1 MKRFHRSAAVAALSL
16 PVLLLSGCLFTT
28 RKLPVPKAPSIV
40 QTATPDEL
48 VSRLNQRWGALETL
62 NATVEIQASVL
73 KTREGVA
80 KDYTTFRGH
89 ILMRKPEQLRVLGQV
104 PVLGMTMF
112 DMASDGKNFTL
123 YIPSKKKAVEGLT
136 TLTKKSASRLENMR
150 PGFFFDAMVV
160 RGLEPDDEYMVTA
173 DTDTVEDASKKHLL
187 LIPEYIL
194 SIMRRK
200 RGSQELAPVRVIT
213 FHRDDL
219 LPYQQDLYDRE
230 GNLETEVLYRRYTDF
245 GGSQYPATVTIK
257 RPMDEYQAVLTVE
270 KVVENMPLTDDQFHI
285 KVPEGTLIQ
294 SLEK

>member
-1 MKRFHRSAAVAALSL
+1 MAAAALSL
-16 PVLLLSGCLFTT
+16 SVLLLSGCLFTT
-28 RKLPVPKAPSIV
+28 RRLPVPKAPAVV

-73 KTREGVA
+73 KTKEGMA

-104 PVLGMTMF
+104 PVIGMTMF
-112 DMASDGKNFTL
+112 DMASDGKHFTL
-123 YIPSKKKAVEGLT
+123 YIPSKKKAVEGST

-200 RGSQELAPVRVIT
+200 KGSQELAPVRVIT

-219 LPYQQDLYDRE
+219 LPYQQDLYDND
-230 GNLETEVLYRRYTDF
+230 GNLETEVFYRRYGDF
-245 GGSQYPATVTIK
+245 EGSRYPATVTIK

-285 KVPEGTLIQ
+285 KVPEGTQIQ
-294 SLEK
+294 NLEK